1 MNTTDNA
8 SPPLLP
14 VIPEYKSWTDNVQQG
29 LDVDNARAD
38 ASFAGR
44 HGALPATEASP
55 RLATPE
61 SPRGVLADETA

>member
-29 LDVDNARAD
+29 VAVDNARAD
-38 ASFAGR
+38 ASFAGQ
-44 HGALPATEASP
+44 HGALSATAASP
-55 RLATPE
+55 RPATPE